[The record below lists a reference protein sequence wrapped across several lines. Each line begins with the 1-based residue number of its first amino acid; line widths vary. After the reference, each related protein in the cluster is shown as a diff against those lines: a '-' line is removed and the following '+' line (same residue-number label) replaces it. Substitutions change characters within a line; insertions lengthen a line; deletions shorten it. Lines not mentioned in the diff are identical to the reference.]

1 MASKA
6 TTDPVESLRDCDDVD
21 VIPIYNA
28 LVVQVHEDATTAGPA
43 MDPVEVWAD
52 HQSTYNV
59 YENDT
64 SAGGYDSYT
73 VKEA

>member
-1 MASKA
+1 MARKA
-6 TTDPVESLRDCDDVD
+6 TTDPVESLRDCDDVE
-21 VIPIYNA
+21 VELLYNA
-28 LVVQVHEDATTAGPA
+28 LYVKVHEDKTTVGPA

-52 HQSTYNV
+52 HQSKYNV

-64 SAGGYDSYT
+64 SASGYDSYT